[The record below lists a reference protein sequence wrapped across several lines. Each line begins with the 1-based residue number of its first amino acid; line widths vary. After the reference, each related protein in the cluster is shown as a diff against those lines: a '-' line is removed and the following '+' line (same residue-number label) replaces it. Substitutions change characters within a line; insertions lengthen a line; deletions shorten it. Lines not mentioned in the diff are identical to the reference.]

1 MPLFPRPLLTNG
13 ATHPAEQFRMMIRD
27 MVSGA
32 EGITEGDDLKVTELD
47 TPGGGVQISDGSGVV
62 RGRVQPFQGHY
73 AVCNTGTDTSVEIA
87 ANGGGATRYDMVI
100 VRVEDPEYEGTLDPA
115 ADEITYFQ
123 VISSV
128 GAADTEIPDGRTG
141 IPLARIEIPP
151 ATSTITDAMITDL
164 RQVAVPRRR
173 RSVFLQ
179 SPASLSSAIGGSTS
193 WSYFSTAAG
202 VNITVP
208 DWATKAIVKIDVSSI
223 RYNLGF
229 FYGKIGATY
238 GASLTTQDVVLDDN
252 QGSGIRRVPGIVADT
267 FTIPDAYRGTVQL
280 LRVRAAGLDAGQ
292 AGRIY
297 VDSGT
302 TFVYDIQ
309 FEEGPR

>member
-115 ADEITYFQ
+115 ADEISYFQ

-141 IPLARIEIPP
+141 IPLARIAIPP

-164 RQVAVPRRR
+164 RQVAVPRRHR
-173 RSVFLQ
+173 PVSTQ
-179 SPASLSSAIGGSTS
+179 SPASISTGIGGSTS
-193 WSYFSTAAG
+193 WSYFDTAAG
-202 VNITVP
+202 VNVAIP
-208 DWATKAIVKIDVSSI
+208 EWATKAIIKIDVSPI
-223 RYNLGF
+223 RYALGNF
-229 FYGKIGATY
+229 WGKIGATF
-238 GASLTTQDVVLDDN
+238 GASLTTQDITLDDN
-252 QGSGIRRVPGIVADT
+252 QGTGVRRIGSVIADT
-267 FTIPDAYRGTVQL
+267 LTIPSAYRGTTQL
-280 LRVRAAGLDAGQ
+280 LRVRAAGIANPQD
-292 AGRIY
+292 GRVY

-302 TFVYDIQ
+302 TLAYDVQ

>member
-1 MPLFPRPLLTNG
+1 MALFPRPLLTNG

-73 AVCNTGTDTSVEIA
+73 AVGNTGTDTSVEIA
-87 ANGGGATRYDMVI
+87 ANGGGSTRYDMVI
-100 VRVEDPEYEGTLDPA
+100 VRVEDPQYEGTLDPA

-123 VISSV
+123 VISNV
-128 GAADTEIPDGRTG
+128 GAADTAIPDGRTG
-141 IPLARIEIPP
+141 IPLARIAIPP
-151 ATSTITDAMITDL
+151 ATSTITNAMITDL

-173 RSVFLQ
+173 RSVWTQ
-179 SPASLSSAIGGSTS
+179 SPASISTGIGGSTA
-193 WSYFSTAAG
+193 WSYFDTAAG
-202 VNITVP
+202 VNIGVP
-208 DWATKAIVKIDVSSI
+208 DWATKMIVKIDVSPI
-223 RYNLGF
+223 RYSLGDF
-229 FYGKIGATY
+229 FGKIGATF
-238 GASLTTQDVVLDDN
+238 GASLVTQDILLDDN
-252 QGSGIRRVPGIVADT
+252 QGAGTRRIPSIIADT
-267 FTIPDAYRGTVQL
+267 ITITDAYRDTTQL
-280 LRVRAAGLDAGQ
+280 LRVRAAGLIGGQ

-302 TFVYDIQ
+302 TIAYDVQ